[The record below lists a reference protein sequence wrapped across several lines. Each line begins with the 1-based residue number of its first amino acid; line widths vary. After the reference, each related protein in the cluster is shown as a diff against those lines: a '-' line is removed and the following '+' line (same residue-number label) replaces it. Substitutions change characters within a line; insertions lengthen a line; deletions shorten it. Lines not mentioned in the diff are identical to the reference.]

1 MNSLSKHISTGD
13 QVYESL
19 RKDII
24 TLKFKPGASL
34 SEKEISEKLEVSRTP
49 VREAFQKLAQDHLLD
64 ILPQRGSFVTLI
76 DSTQVEDAR
85 FIREHL
91 EVASVRLA
99 CSHFNAEVLE
109 RLSMNLRMQEL
120 FMEEKKFDDLF
131 LLDEEF
137 HALISKGCGK
147 SRVWDVISQVNV
159 HLDRVRMLSMA
170 AEYNWKTI
178 LQHHADIMEA
188 IKQGDADAAETIMR
202 KHLSLV
208 SVDQVELKKSFSNY
222 FK

>member
-1 MNSLSKHISTGD
+1 MNSLSKHSSRD
-13 QVYESL
+13 QVYESV

-24 TLKFKPGASL
+24 TLEFKPGAPL
-34 SEKEISEKLEVSRTP
+34 SEKEVSEKLGVSRTP
-49 VREAFQKLAQDHLLD
+49 VREAFQKLAQDYLLD

-76 DSTQVEDAR
+76 DSAHVEDAR

-99 CSHFNAEVLE
+99 CSQFDFEVLDK
-109 RLSMNLRMQEL
+109 LSMNLRMQEL
-120 FMEEKKFDDLF
+120 FMQEKKFNDLF
-131 LLDEEF
+131 HLDEEF

-147 SRVWDVISQVNV
+147 TRVWDVISQVNV
-159 HLDRVRMLSMA
+159 HLDRVRMLSMT

-178 LQHHADIMEA
+178 LQHHSDILKA
-188 IKQGDADAAETIMR
+188 IKQGEADAAATIMR
-202 KHLSLV
+202 EHLSLV
-208 SVDQVELKKSFSNY
+208 SVDQVELKESFPNY